1 MSFDPGRLGD
11 MLVCPACHNQMVMHD
26 DTLVD
31 VSPDCRRSFQIVD
44 GIPRLLVSDS
54 TELSPDAWRTIM
66 SQHNRDSVTGT
77 LLSESAST

>member
-26 DTLVD
+26 DALVD
-31 VSPDCRRSFQIVD
+31 VSPECRRSFQIVD

-54 TELSPDAWRTIM
+54 EELSPDAWGSIM
-66 SQHNRDSVTGT
+66 SQHNRDSTTGAI
-77 LLSESAST
+77 LSEASN